1 MNIALYLTVLN
12 EGFVIKIWVETF
24 TSIKVQTPIVLMSIL
39 TGIINAQIDHNNKAR
54 LVFWNWSHPLPGC
67 RAFTEYASADP
78 RINRDTLQK
87 YEGPLPTEPDK
98 QNALWFKW
106 YREFQDEPGVKQVHK
121 EYLFTRD
128 YAGISFLLIFFFGS
142 LALWQMRSVKVA
154 GIYLVILI
162 AQYLLVRWAAHNH
175 GVRFVTS
182 VLAYK
187 ASSY

>member
-1 MNIALYLTVLN
+1 MPN
-12 EGFVIKIWVETF
+12 EGFVIKSWVETF
-24 TSIKVQTPIVLMSIL
+24 TSIKEQTPILLIMSIL
-39 TGIINAQIDHNNKAR
+39 AGVINAQIDPNNKAR
-54 LVFWNWSHPLPGC
+54 LVFWKWSHPLPGC
-67 RAFTEYASADP
+67 CAFTKYASADP
-78 RINRDTLQK
+78 RINRDALHK

-106 YREFQDEPGVKQVHK
+106 YREFQDEPGIKQVHQ

-142 LALWQMRSVKVA
+142 LALWQMRSVKVT
-154 GIYLVILI
+154 GIYLAALI
-162 AQYLLVRWAAHNH
+162 AQYVLVRWAARNH

-187 ASSY
+187 TSSD